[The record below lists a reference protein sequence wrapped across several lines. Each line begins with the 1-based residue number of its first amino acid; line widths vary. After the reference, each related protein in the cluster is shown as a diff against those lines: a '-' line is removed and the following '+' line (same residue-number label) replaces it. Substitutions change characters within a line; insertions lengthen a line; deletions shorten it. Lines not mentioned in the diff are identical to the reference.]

1 MGYER
6 DEDYKGIDLEK
17 LCIVVEAAQKRY
29 ISMAEGRMLYSLGR
43 HSFDK
48 LVKDSGARRD
58 MGGRILVNV
67 QVLNQYIEDM
77 FAE

>member
-17 LCIVVEAAQKRY
+17 LRIVVEAAQKRY
-29 ISMAEGRMLYSLGR
+29 ISMAEGRMLYPMGR

-58 MGGRILVNV
+58 MGGRVLVNV
-67 QVLNQYIEDM
+67 QVLNEYIESM
-77 FAE
+77 FG

>member
-17 LCIVVEAAQKRY
+17 LRIVVEAAQKRY

-48 LVKDSGARRD
+48 LVKDSEARRD

-67 QVLNQYIEDM
+67 QVLDQYIEDM

>member
-17 LCIVVEAAQKRY
+17 LRIVVEAAQKRY

-48 LVKDSGARRD
+48 LVK
-58 MGGRILVNV
+58 ILEPGEIWEVGF
-67 QVLNQYIEDM
+67 L
-77 FAE
+77 